1 MSITFKASS
10 VTIEHRRI
18 GIDVTVD
25 TDGQEIAE
33 QLDIEDRMAGLS
45 VGSIINE
52 LGVSAI
58 LESIGKGDALAYFGV
73 EIAE

>member
-10 VTIEHRRI
+10 VTIEHRRM

-25 TDGQEIAE
+25 AGGQEIAE

-52 LGVSAI
+52 LGISAI
-58 LESIGKGDALAYFGV
+58 LEAIGKGDALAYFGV
-73 EIAE
+73 EITE

>member
-25 TDGQEIAE
+25 TDGQEIAD

-45 VGSIINE
+45 VASIINE
-52 LGVSAI
+52 LGISAI
-58 LESIGKGDALAYFGV
+58 LEAIGKGDALAYFGV
-73 EIAE
+73 EITE